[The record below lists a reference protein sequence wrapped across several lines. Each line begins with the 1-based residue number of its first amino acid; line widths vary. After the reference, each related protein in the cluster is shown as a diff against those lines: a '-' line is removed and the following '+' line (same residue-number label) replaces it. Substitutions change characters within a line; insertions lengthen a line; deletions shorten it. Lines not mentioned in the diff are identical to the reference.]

1 MKLKHLLVSAV
12 LVVGL
17 SGCGLI
23 PKRVELGQD
32 KVQKFPVPLAKEKE
46 VQKQVAQRAEEK
58 AVETLEA
65 AIKEEASPAV
75 IVPATEVVVLTD
87 VLSESL
93 GPPVKP
99 APVDT
104 ASTALAQELSTSIA
118 KLDKRLDTFKADN
131 DENVGKKIE
140 GTGWLSVPYF
150 LWVAIIGFVG
160 FVIWIVLKS
169 LLSAAGAASPPVAV
183 GLKVAS
189 VGGKVLSRA
198 FGQVIKGGEEF
209 KNRIKEEIKDADLQA
224 KILELFRTSQIKNQD
239 QDVQRTIK
247 ELKE

>member
-1 MKLKHLLVSAV
+1 MKLIRLLMVFVAV
-12 LVVGL
+12 MYF

-23 PKRVELGQD
+23 PKNVEFGQD
-32 KVQKFPVPLAKEKE
+32 KVKPVPVASRKEKE
-46 VQKQVAQRAEEK
+46 VQKQVAQRAEET
-58 AVETLEA
+58 ARETLDA
-65 AIKEEASPAV
+65 AVKEESSPAV
-75 IVPATEVVVLTD
+75 IIPATETVVLND

-99 APVDT
+99 APVDVE
-104 ASTALAQELSTSIA
+104 STALAQELRTAIA
-118 KLDKRLDTFKADN
+118 KLDKRLDDFKEDN
-131 DENVGKKIE
+131 AENVGKKIE

-150 LWVAIIGFVG
+150 LWVAILLFVG
-160 FVIWIVLKS
+160 FVIWVVLKS
-169 LLSAAGAASPPVAV
+169 LLSVAAAGSPPVAV

-209 KNRIKEEIKDADLQA
+209 KNRIKEEVKDAELQA
-224 KILELFRTSQIKNQD
+224 KILELFRVSQMKHQD